1 MAKQALYGVTERDKR
16 ILQQLVRDFNRLP
29 RNFQAPRRNPSV
41 RNTGIRLARTTSTGT
56 YPTRA
61 DARNAWEIEFVEAT
75 YTEEPGVQPVTLEAI
90 DASDMIVAHNIYND
104 PFVPDGTLLKVWE
117 YDSRWWFEYE
127 DPIQIAVLQGTLTEG
142 GSVDVKVQLPGGGNV
157 PGGAVTAYD
166 KLGVMNGSS
175 PHKAY
180 IKWQREHAQYWI
192 INKECD
198 ASVPSTSFTPIPE
211 AGLSVQ
217 PRSESRDRSGSFVM
231 GAA

>member
-1 MAKQALYGVTERDKR
+1 MSLTPINERLARLEERERALEAKIG
-16 ILQQLVRDFNRLP
+16 QLHSLLARSGE
-29 RNFQAPRRNPSV
+29 ARNP
-41 RNTGIRLARTTSTGT
+41 RLARTTSIGT

-61 DARNAWEIEFVEAT
+61 DARNCWEIVFVDATFTDEA
-75 YTEEPGVQPVTLEAI
+75 GVQPLTITNRRANSPW
-90 DASDMIVAHNIYND
+90 AVAHNVYND
-104 PFVPDGTLLKVWE
+104 PFIPEDTLIMVWR
-117 YDSRWWFEYE
+117 DNNRWWFEYE

-157 PGGAVTAYD
+157 PGGAVPAYD

-198 ASVPSTSFTPIPE
+198 ASVPSISFTPLPE
-211 AGLSVQ
+211 AGLSFQ
-217 PRSESRDRSGSFVM
+217 PRREDARRRAGTFVM